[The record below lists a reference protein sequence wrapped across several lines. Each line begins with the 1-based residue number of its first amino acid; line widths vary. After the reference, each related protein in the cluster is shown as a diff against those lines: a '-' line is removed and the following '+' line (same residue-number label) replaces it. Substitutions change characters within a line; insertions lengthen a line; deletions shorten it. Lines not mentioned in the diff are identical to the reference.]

1 MKPIFSLNMDTHTHT
16 HKNFF
21 SKAFAEKFK
30 EAPPLIISQNQT
42 AYDKNCISESSR
54 LIADIVDCDKEIS
67 LATW

>member
-1 MKPIFSLNMDTHTHT
+1 MKPVFSLNMDTHTHT
-16 HKNFF
+16 QKKIF

-30 EAPPLIISQNQT
+30 EASPLIISQNQT

>member
-1 MKPIFSLNMDTHTHT
+1 MKPVFSLNMDTHTHT
-16 HKNFF
+16 HTQIF

-30 EAPPLIISQNQT
+30 EASPLIISQNQT